1 MWQAR
6 RIMSLAV
13 SLPLFAGLASAQVA
27 APPAKPLPKPADQP
41 KEKAK
46 KEDQPSAKPA
56 ESKPA
61 EVKAPKPADAK
72 PVDAKPVDADIRVI
86 LKDSSKYLGPFKVAV
101 ELASRA
107 TVVILAE
114 GKPVCLGLVVSVDGY
129 IITKA
134 SELKDNVVCRLRDG
148 RTFAPELIGIE
159 EQNDLALLRIPAK
172 DLPVVQWKDSKA
184 AEVGNWVCTTSN
196 GDEPVA
202 VGVVSVATRDIKGRR
217 FASPSSGFL
226 GVTMEIDSR
235 GPRIGSVEKD
245 SGAAKAGLVAG
256 DVFLEARGK
265 KVTTPESM
273 MDLLQSCKPGDIVK
287 LKILRKAEGDKTEEK
302 QLEATLG
309 KRPTQNARG
318 DIQNS
323 MGGPLSQRRTAFAK
337 ILQHDTTLR
346 PENCGGPLVDL
357 DGKVIGINIARAGR
371 VESWAVPSEVV
382 RALLPDLIAGK
393 YKVDASV
400 TRQASLEQRLDM
412 AKDEV
417 KKAEEG
423 LANARSKR
431 AEARVEARSAQ
442 IGQDNPGGARQ
453 AKRKLDQA
461 DMELKAAQERLAKA
475 REDLKALDESKKE
488 KEKTEMK

>member
-46 KEDQPSAKPA
+46 KADQPSAKPA

-61 EVKAPKPADAK
+61 EVKAPKRADAK

-196 GDEPVA
+196 GDEPV
-202 VGVVSVATRDIKGRR
+202 I
-217 FASPSSGFL
+217 
-226 GVTMEIDSR
+226 SR
-235 GPRIGSVEKD
+235 G
-245 SGAAKAGLVAG
+245 VALPHPPV
-256 DVFLEARGK
+256 VFWVSPWR
-265 KVTTPESM
+265 
-273 MDLLQSCKPGDIVK
+273 
-287 LKILRKAEGDKTEEK
+287 
-302 QLEATLG
+302 
-309 KRPTQNARG
+309 
-318 DIQNS
+318 
-323 MGGPLSQRRTAFAK
+323 
-337 ILQHDTTLR
+337 
-346 PENCGGPLVDL
+346 
-357 DGKVIGINIARAGR
+357 
-371 VESWAVPSEVV
+371 
-382 RALLPDLIAGK
+382 
-393 YKVDASV
+393 
-400 TRQASLEQRLDM
+400 
-412 AKDEV
+412 
-417 KKAEEG
+417 
-423 LANARSKR
+423 
-431 AEARVEARSAQ
+431 
-442 IGQDNPGGARQ
+442 
-453 AKRKLDQA
+453 
-461 DMELKAAQERLAKA
+461 
-475 REDLKALDESKKE
+475 
-488 KEKTEMK
+488 